1 MQAEG
6 AKVEVLNGSTTNGL
20 AATTSDFLKN
30 QGVNVTNTG
39 NAESLFT
46 TTTIYDYTGK
56 PYTIKFLV
64 DLMKINPN
72 RIFSR
77 YDPTKPV
84 DLSIIVGTDWALTN
98 PSP

>member
-1 MQAEG
+1 
-6 AKVEVLNGSTTNGL
+6 
-20 AATTSDFLKN
+20 
-30 QGVNVTNTG
+30 VNVTNTG

-64 DLMKINPN
+64 DLMKINPT

-84 DLSIIVGTDWALTN
+84 DLTIIVGTDWALTN